1 MPVLSPIRHRWDLL
15 KESLFGDQEII
26 WEVLVCYRDKLP
38 SSDVQVSWMRDG
50 EAIVGEITAEGNTF
64 YTQGRTA
71 QEFVEMVND
80 AIYAVYEIPLKY
92 AKQLGG
98 NYRLMPS
105 EVEFEKLNNAAV
117 KKSTIRFDR
126 SRGIVAT

>member
-1 MPVLSPIRHRWDLL
+1 MSVLSPIQHRWDLV

-38 SSDVQVSWMRDG
+38 SNDVQVSWTRDG
-50 EAIVGEITAEGNTF
+50 EFIVGEIVAGGHMF

-71 QEFVEMVND
+71 QEFIEMVND

-105 EVEFEKLNNAAV
+105 EADFEKLNNAAV
-117 KKSTIRFDR
+117 KKSIIRFDR
-126 SRGIVAT
+126 SRAIAAT

>member
-1 MPVLSPIRHRWDLL
+1 MPVLSPLQYRWNLV
-15 KESLFGDQEII
+15 KESLFGDPEVI

-38 SSDVQVSWMRDG
+38 RHGVQVSWTRDG
-50 EAIVGEITAEGNTF
+50 EFIVGEISVDGNTF

-80 AIYAVYEIPLKY
+80 AIYAAYEIPMKY

-105 EVEFEKLNNAAV
+105 TEEFEKLNNAAI
-117 KKSTIRFDR
+117 KKSTIHFER
-126 SRGIVAT
+126 SPAIA